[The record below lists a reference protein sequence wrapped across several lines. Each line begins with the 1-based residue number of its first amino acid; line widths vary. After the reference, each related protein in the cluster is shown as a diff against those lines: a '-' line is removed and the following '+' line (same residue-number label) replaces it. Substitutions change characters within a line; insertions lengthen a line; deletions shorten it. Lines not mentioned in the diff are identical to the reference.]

1 MTDDVPRNDKGRCA
15 LCGGPGYKPTG
26 EFCDCPIGRD
36 LADYDRWNKAEAKTP
51 NAQTEPQ
58 DKTQGQGAIEP
69 LPAPQKLNGG
79 LPGRRKR
86 AKPSD
91 ALSAICLGYTG
102 GEES

>member
-36 LADYDRWNKAEAKTP
+36 LADYDRWNKAKAPK
-51 NAQTEPQ
+51 AQNKPQ
-58 DKTQGQGAIEP
+58 DKPPGQGGPIP
-69 LPAPQKLNGG
+69 LPKPKDLNGG
-79 LPGRRKR
+79 LPGSRKR

-91 ALSAICLGYTG
+91 ALSAICFGYTG
-102 GEES
+102 GDRDPS